1 MCEGRNRTGKS
12 KLGTDEISL
21 QMSVGALERSRRIS
35 EVRFER
41 QRSQDFERP
50 THVPTVE
57 VEILG
62 SKRGGATG
70 DDAGALRSLR
80 EGDRRA
86 YEGVAA
92 KKFDTLTIGGHC
104 EKECNENESAQ

>member
-70 DDAGALRSLR
+70 DDAGALWGLR
-80 EGDRRA
+80 ESDRRA
-86 YEGVAA
+86 YEGVTA
-92 KKFDTLTIGGHC
+92 KKLDALSVGGHG
-104 EKECNENESAQ
+104 E

>member
-21 QMSVGALERSRRIS
+21 QMSAGALERSRRIS

-41 QRSQDFERP
+41 QRSQDLERA

-57 VEILG
+57 VEIMG
-62 SKRGGATG
+62 SKRGSATG
-70 DDAGALRSLR
+70 DDASALRSLR
-80 EGDRRA
+80 EGDGGA
-86 YEGVAA
+86 HEGVTA
-92 KKFDTLTIGGHC
+92 KKLDALSAGRHC
-104 EKECNENESAQ
+104 E